1 MKNREKVI
9 VTRLLIEK
17 KVNFDILKDE
27 LGVSRRT
34 LYYDLDKLNE
44 FLDGVGT
51 IIISHKEI
59 SLSGDYIKIHRLVNQ
74 KDSENYERFLKYVNR
89 RSYIIERILNGFTVK
104 SSALASS
111 MYMSNVTIKET
122 IKRMKEELLG
132 KGIYLTYQHGYQL
145 KGNEKK
151 LRELFLEIYYDTS
164 RDLDIS
170 DSVNNFDKNSSLRLT
185 DYSKNSL
192 TAFVDFVSGRIK
204 KGLVVLDVSL
214 YEEVGEFKHSNEVST
229 LFEMDI
235 TENEKI
241 YMSAFVSSLS
251 CLNPLVSKREMGE
264 LVDRLIDN
272 IEKNLMIYFRNKE
285 ECKKHML
292 RHIASSY
299 YRIKYKFPIKNPL
312 LDEIKYKYK
321 SLFLITKNLFNSG
334 QLSIS
339 LKGIRDEEVA
349 FIVSY
354 LGSYIFKDDK
364 INKEAFKVVIACPNG
379 ITVSK
384 TIQYQLERHF
394 PQLEVID
401 TISIT
406 EIEDYKNEYDFL
418 ISTIEIKNIENNIVV
433 NPLLRNFD
441 LDTISKVIYHTARGL
456 KEIDI
461 EDLIEGIDKYSTI
474 EDEKNLRKFLYS
486 VIYEKNMQKGV
497 SLMLSEALLP
507 SRIRFLGQCENW
519 EVAIKEAS
527 LPLLEQG
534 AIEQE
539 YVDAMI
545 DSVHKN
551 GPYIVLDDFFALAHA
566 RPNEGVNELSMSLL
580 KINNSVDLLGKE
592 VKVIVVLAATD
603 NKAHLKALAS
613 LTELLMDKGNLDRI
627 IKADKIDTV
636 IKLIEKYS

>member
-1 MKNREKVI
+1 
-9 VTRLLIEK
+9 
-17 KVNFDILKDE
+17 
-27 LGVSRRT
+27 
-34 LYYDLDKLNE
+34 
-44 FLDGVGT
+44 
-51 IIISHKEI
+51 
-59 SLSGDYIKIHRLVNQ
+59 
-74 KDSENYERFLKYVNR
+74 
-89 RSYIIERILNGFTVK
+89 
-104 SSALASS
+104 
-111 MYMSNVTIKET
+111 
-122 IKRMKEELLG
+122 
-132 KGIYLTYQHGYQL
+132 
-145 KGNEKK
+145 
-151 LRELFLEIYYDTS
+151 
-164 RDLDIS
+164 
-170 DSVNNFDKNSSLRLT
+170 
-185 DYSKNSL
+185 
-192 TAFVDFVSGRIK
+192 
-204 KGLVVLDVSL
+204 
-214 YEEVGEFKHSNEVST
+214 
-229 LFEMDI
+229 
-235 TENEKI
+235 
-241 YMSAFVSSLS
+241 
-251 CLNPLVSKREMGE
+251 
-264 LVDRLIDN
+264 
-272 IEKNLMIYFRNKE
+272 
-285 ECKKHML
+285 
-292 RHIASSY
+292 
-299 YRIKYKFPIKNPL
+299 
-312 LDEIKYKYK
+312 
-321 SLFLITKNLFNSG
+321 
-334 QLSIS
+334 
-339 LKGIRDEEVA
+339 
-349 FIVSY
+349 
-354 LGSYIFKDDK
+354 
-364 INKEAFKVVIACPNG
+364 
-379 ITVSK
+379 
-384 TIQYQLERHF
+384 
-394 PQLEVID
+394 
-401 TISIT
+401 
-406 EIEDYKNEYDFL
+406 
-418 ISTIEIKNIENNIVV
+418 
-433 NPLLRNFD
+433 LRNFD